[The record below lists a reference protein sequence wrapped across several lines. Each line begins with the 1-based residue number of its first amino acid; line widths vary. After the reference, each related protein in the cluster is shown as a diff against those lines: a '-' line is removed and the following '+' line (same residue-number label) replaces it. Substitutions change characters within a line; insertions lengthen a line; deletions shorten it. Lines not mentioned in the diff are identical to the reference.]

1 MKEADLMMAYLQ
13 PSTNHRHFTQLNACQ
28 RGVIQALHRAHY
40 SSRKIAGAVGCTHQ
54 TVLNE
59 LRRGM
64 TTQIGPNHRRFQAYF
79 AETGQAVYERHRRH
93 CGRRLKLATASA
105 FMAYAERKMQ
115 STAHWSPDAVCGAA
129 ARDPFWQ
136 GKPRVCAKTLYHY
149 IDRGFLAVKNID
161 LPNKLRYA
169 AKKPRHRPNKKHL
182 GDSIDQRPAA
192 VNQRWSFGHWEID
205 TVIGRK
211 SREDD
216 VLLTLVE
223 RQTRCEIACKIDGKD
238 PNSVGY
244 ALRKLKRQYGQY
256 FNRVFRSITAD
267 NGSEF
272 SQLPAQLRDD
282 GIQVYYTHPYAAWER
297 PTNERHNGL
306 IRRFIPKGRAIADYS
321 RTFICQAIRV
331 LNHLP
336 RRILQYRT
344 PAQAFKQALSK
355 LNS

>member
-1 MKEADLMMAYLQ
+1 M
-13 PSTNHRHFTQLNACQ
+13 
-28 RGVIQALHRAHY
+28 
-40 SSRKIAGAVGCTHQ
+40 GCTHQ

-64 TTQIGPNHRRFQAYF
+64 TTQIGPNHCRFQAYF

-93 CGRRLKLATASA
+93 RGRRLKLATASA
-105 FMAYAERKMQ
+105 FRPMLNKRCNQ
-115 STAHWSPDAVCGAA
+115 LPVDRQTPSAA
-129 ARDPFWQ
+129 QPARNPFWQ
-136 GKPRVCAKTLYHY
+136 GKPRVCTKTLYHY
-149 IDRGFLAVKNID
+149 IDRGSLAVKNID

-182 GDSIDQRPAA
+182 DDSIDQRPAA
-192 VNQRWSFGHWEID
+192 VNQRRSFGHWEID

-211 SREDD
+211 SREGD

-238 PNSVGY
+238 PDSVSY
-244 ALRKLKRQYGQY
+244 TLRKLKRQYGQY

-272 SQLPAQLRDD
+272 SQLPAQLRGD

-297 PTNERHNGL
+297 PTNERYNGL
-306 IRRFIPKGRAIADYS
+306 IRWFIPKGRAFADYS

-344 PAQAFKQALSK
+344 PAQAFALSE